1 MSSSEPRKQVR
12 LVLGLDFGT
21 TFSDLAICFATSN
34 TTDLQEIYTFTAWP
48 SSCEQ
53 AGEHHVKTPS
63 RIAYASENTGNN
75 ENDALTSDV
84 TGYEVEAGYRSYSWF
99 KLLLDGTAVSS
110 EYDDPEL
117 KLGRSEGLMCLPGD
131 KSAKEVTT
139 DYLRGLYQICQER
152 LNRTFGNGR
161 LASQLRYPVDVW
173 LTVPATWSDKA
184 KLLTQQAAKDA
195 GFASHPGDRMF
206 LIPEPEAAALAALKS
221 TLSKVD
227 DLIQAGDHVLIC
239 DCGGGTVDITTYDVL
254 STKPTLELEELL
266 VGIGAKCGSTTID
279 RKMYKL
285 MIERFG
291 DAFTSLD
298 DSRKGLGSHFMSTF
312 ENMKKGFSL
321 ARAKKRPN
329 RIPLKMR
336 DVSAEAIASNH
347 YDADLDAV
355 LLTTDDMKGLFD
367 PVIDKICALIS
378 DQITKAQEDVEED
391 VKSKKMKVI
400 LVGGFASS
408 PYLCERL
415 EVFLE
420 NRDATLAT
428 PMKDAW
434 SAIARGAVIRG
445 LEGEIVK
452 QRKCRRHYG
461 IEFARPYKHQ
471 YDKGYNRSL
480 RRTYMDHFQG
490 KRILTGFLAWKVDK
504 QGSVVTGQTELQ
516 LNLTETLKEGDRL
529 ELNELN
535 LFACGADSP
544 PENIEGTGVEK
555 VGCVTYTLED
565 LDMSQL
571 RCKIGYDGIRRY
583 EADLTLVIRM
593 GDTAG
598 LLTFK
603 LLCQGSEVGTAELDI
618 SSD

>member
-1 MSSSEPRKQVR
+1 MSRREAYKQVR
-12 LVLGLDFGT
+12 LILGLDFGT
-21 TFSDLAICFATSN
+21 TFSDPAICFATSN
-34 TTDLQEIYTFTAWP
+34 TTDLGEIYTFTAWP
-48 SSCEQ
+48 GSCEQ

-63 RIAYASENTGNN
+63 RIAYARENTGNS

-99 KLLLDGTAVSS
+99 KLLLDGTALSS

-117 KLGRSEGLMCLPGD
+117 KLGRSEGLMCLPAD
-131 KSAKEVTT
+131 KSAKDVTT
-139 DYLRGLYQICQER
+139 DYLRGLYQTCQER

-184 KLLTQQAAKDA
+184 KLLTQRAAKDA

-206 LIPEPEAAALAALKS
+206 IIAEPEAAALAALKA
-221 TLSKVD
+221 TISKVD
-227 DLIQAGDHVLIC
+227 DLVQVGDHVLIC
-239 DCGGGTVDITTYDVL
+239 DCGGGTVDITTYNVL

-279 RKMYKL
+279 RNIYKL
-285 MIERFG
+285 MVERFG

-298 DSRKGLGSHFMSTF
+298 GRCTGLGSYFMSTL
-312 ENMKKGFSL
+312 ENFKKGFSL
-321 ARAKKRPN
+321 ARAKKRPS

-336 DVSAEAIASNH
+336 NVPAEAIASNH

-355 LLTTDDMKGLFD
+355 LLSADDMKNLFD
-367 PVIDKICALIS
+367 PVIDNICGLLG
-378 DQITKAQEDVEED
+378 DQITKAQEDVKED
-391 VKSKKMKVI
+391 VEGKRMKVI

-415 EVFLE
+415 EAFLE
-420 NRDATLAT
+420 DRNATLAT

-461 IEFARPYKHQ
+461 VSFSHPYECSHHN
-471 YDKGYNRSL
+471 GFNTSL
-480 RRTYMDHFQG
+480 RRTYMSLFTG
-490 KRILTGFLAWKVDK
+490 KEYLTGFLTWKVDK
-504 QGSVVTGQTELQ
+504 GSVVTEQTEIQ
-516 LNLTETLKEGDRL
+516 HRFTSSWTGDDHNSYRL
-529 ELNELN
+529 DLYS
-535 LFACGADSP
+535 CGADSP
-544 PENIEGTGVEK
+544 PETIECTDAEK
-555 VGCVTYTLED
+555 VGSITYDLED
-565 LDMSQL
+565 LDTSQL
-571 RCKIGYDGIRRY
+571 QCKIEPDGTRRY
-583 EADLTLVIRM
+583 QAHLTMVIRM
-593 GDTAG
+593 GDAAG

-603 LLCQGSEVGTAELDI
+603 VFCQGSEVGSAHLDI